1 MRISLTRDVK
11 RESRCDIDAHERR
24 LKDRRYRYA
33 VITLYALVD
42 NKRILGKSLDKG
54 LAPLISHQDVLSLL
68 KYVPRYKEIEV
79 YVKKHMMEVVF
90 GKGKGKGKG
99 VVIKEIVEDDK
110 TRYMNS
116 TSKVDHPLWST
127 RSLSDSD
134 ISEHPESMNEKRNK
148 RCSKEF
154 QFRIQLFENDFAF
167 GLDLSQYPIDM
178 TKEVKAEQEMQEPV
192 YYNFHPLMYDSDYD
206 CSISGLEEDLETWND
221 DDDLLQQ
228 VYPYDWQQDPY
239 DRDDE
244 TEENVE
250 LFAELD
256 NLLEHLPFLNDE
268 LKENVVGVDAPVIVV
283 EEQLERIEHVV
294 DEEIKRPRKRKRE
307 GRRECICQCTSLWK
321 DQQRGESIIQ
331 LNAKKAVRKFMVKG
345 FTLSSDTTLFTR
357 SRKKT

>member
-1 MRISLTRDVK
+1 MCILHLS
-11 RESRCDIDAHERR
+11 
-24 LKDRRYRYA
+24 
-33 VITLYALVD
+33 YALVD
-42 NKRILGKSLDKG
+42 NKRFSIYGFDAMLEDLGIKGGKFLFSHFRILGKSLDKG

-110 TRYMNS
+110 MGYMNS
-116 TSKVDHPLWST
+116 TSKVDHPSWSS

-148 RCSKEF
+148 RCSEEF

-167 GLDLSQYPIDM
+167 RLDLSQDPIDM

-206 CSISGLEEDLETWND
+206 CSISGLEGDLETWND
-221 DDDLLQQ
+221 DDDDLLQQ
-228 VYPYDWQQDPY
+228 VNPYDWQQDPY
-239 DRDDE
+239 DGDDE
-244 TEENVE
+244 AKENAK

-256 NLLEHLPFLNDE
+256 DLLERLPFLNDE
-268 LKENVVGVDAPVIVV
+268 LKENMVGVDAPVVAV
-283 EEQLERIEHVV
+283 EEQLERIQHVV

-307 GRRECICQCTSLWK
+307 NE
-321 DQQRGESIIQ
+321 DESAFSNVLPFGKIKQ
-331 LNAKKAVRKFMVKG
+331 EEKVE
-345 FTLSSDTTLFTR
+345 SS
-357 SRKKT
+357 